1 MKYIAYEFYP
11 EMEIITD
18 RKFTSFVVAVVPE
31 MQPNGYDMNLIV
43 YKDWNPYREYW
54 DYHVKRE
61 IELSILMKIY
71 KDEFEQEG
79 GFISDW
85 MDDETKQRIIDSCI
99 PNQDGKNVTLD
110 NEHLKEIFSKYKILK
125 TFETN
130 D

>member
-1 MKYIAYEFYP
+1 
-11 EMEIITD
+11 
-18 RKFTSFVVAVVPE
+18 
-31 MQPNGYDMNLIV
+31 MNLIV

-71 KDEFEQEG
+71 KDELEQEG

-85 MDDETKQRIIDSCI
+85 MDEETKQRIIDSCI